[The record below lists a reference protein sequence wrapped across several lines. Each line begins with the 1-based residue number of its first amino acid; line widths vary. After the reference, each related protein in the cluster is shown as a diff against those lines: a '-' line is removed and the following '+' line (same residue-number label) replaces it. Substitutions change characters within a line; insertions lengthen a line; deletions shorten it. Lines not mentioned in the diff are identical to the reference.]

1 LLLTSGTISIS
12 ESMFC
17 FDGWVCAAC
26 LCVTVLSFRRKE
38 AAGAGTAVNLAAS
51 FTEGVYLIHIIMN
64 EWLFEWGIKGVLIR
78 AVTNG
83 ADTTW
88 QYMKFAV
95 LYALAVFLFSAAAVA
110 LIRLILTALRPVL
123 RKGGG
128 TKQAQL

>member
-1 LLLTSGTISIS
+1 
-12 ESMFC
+12 M
-17 FDGWVCAAC
+17 
-26 LCVTVLSFRRKE
+26 
-38 AAGAGTAVNLAAS
+38 
-51 FTEGVYLIHIIMN
+51 YLIHIIMN